1 MKKMSTKMLVEAGL
15 MIALAQILSYV
26 KIFESYNGGSITLGS
41 MVPIIIFSLRWG
53 GKHGLIVG
61 LTYGILQFLLGAKY
75 SFHPLSILLDYLLPF
90 ASLGL
95 AGFFTKNI
103 FVNLIGVTIATGT
116 RFVFHFLSGI
126 ILWASYAPEGMN
138 AWLYSLVYNGAFMLP
153 EFIITA
159 VIVGLI
165 YVPLKRFISPTTINN

>member
-26 KIFESYNGGSITLGS
+26 VIFQSYNGGSITLGS

-53 GKHGLIVG
+53 GKNGLIVG

-90 ASLGL
+90 ASIGL
-95 AGFFTKNI
+95 SGFFKKNI
-103 FVNLIGVTIATGT
+103 FVNLIGVTVATAT
-116 RFVFHFLSGI
+116 RFVFHFVSGI
-126 ILWASYAPEGMN
+126 ILWASFVPEGMN
-138 AWLYSLVYNGAFMLP
+138 AWLYSLLYNGAFMLP
-153 EFIITA
+153 EFIITV
-159 VIVGLI
+159 VIVGIL
-165 YVPLKRFISPTTINN
+165 YVPLSKFLPPVNTSN

>member
-26 KIFESYNGGSITLGS
+26 VIFQSYNGGSITLGS

-53 GKHGLIVG
+53 GKNGLIVG
-61 LTYGILQFLLGAKY
+61 LTYGVLQFLLGAKY

-90 ASLGL
+90 ASIGL
-95 AGFFTKNI
+95 AGFFKKNI
-103 FVNLIGVTIATGT
+103 FVSLIGVTVATGT
-116 RFVFHFLSGI
+116 RFVFHFISGI

-138 AWLYSLVYNGAFMLP
+138 AWVYSLIYNGAFMLP
-153 EFIITA
+153 EYIITA
-159 VIVGLI
+159 VIVGIL
-165 YVPLKRFISPTTINN
+165 YVPLKRFIYPIDISN

>member
-26 KIFESYNGGSITLGS
+26 VIFQSYNGGSITLGS

-53 GKHGLIVG
+53 GKNGLIVG
-61 LTYGILQFLLGAKY
+61 LTYGVLQFLLGAKY

-90 ASLGL
+90 ASIGL
-95 AGFFTKNI
+95 AGFFKKNI
-103 FVNLIGVTIATGT
+103 FVSLIGVTVATGT
-116 RFVFHFLSGI
+116 RFVFHFISGI

-138 AWLYSLVYNGAFMLP
+138 AWVYSLLYNGAFMLP
-153 EFIITA
+153 EYIITA
-159 VIVGLI
+159 VIVGIL
-165 YVPLKRFISPTTINN
+165 YVPLKKYYAPTNISN